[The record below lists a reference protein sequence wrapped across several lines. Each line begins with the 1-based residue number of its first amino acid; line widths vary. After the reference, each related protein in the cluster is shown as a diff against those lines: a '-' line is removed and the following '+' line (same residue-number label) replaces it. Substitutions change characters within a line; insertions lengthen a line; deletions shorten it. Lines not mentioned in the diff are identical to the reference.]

1 MYKNVVQIVDI
12 AKTTKNNYSDFSGE
26 IEFQFQFST
35 NEDKMVTPVL
45 GWKKQAHKKAT
56 DQQNTSLKFLYKDL
70 CHFFS
75 NDMNLLSFGTSTVST
90 GQRCSQYHIQMYY
103 GTACTVR
110 APKKSTQ
117 KDFCNTFS
125 LYISHK
131 N

>member
-56 DQQNTSLKFLYKDL
+56 DQQNTSLKFLYKHL
-70 CHFFS
+70 CNFFS

-90 GQRCSQYHIQMYY
+90 GQRCSQCHIQMYF

-110 APKKSTQ
+110 APKKKHS
-117 KDFCNTFS
+117 KRF
-125 LYISHK
+125 L
-131 N
+131 